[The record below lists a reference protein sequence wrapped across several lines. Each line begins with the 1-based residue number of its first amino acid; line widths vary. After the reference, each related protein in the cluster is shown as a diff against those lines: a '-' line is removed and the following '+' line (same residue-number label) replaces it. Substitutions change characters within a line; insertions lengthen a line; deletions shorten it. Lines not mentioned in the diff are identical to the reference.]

1 MKKVRITLWSIVAV
15 AVAIA
20 GGFWV
25 SERGQI
31 PIAAARVSVAESL
44 LADFELTDHNG
55 MMQVDEDFRGR
66 WILIFFGLSNSPDDC
81 PMSLATIAQ
90 VMGDL
95 GAKGEA
101 VQPLFTTVDPERDM
115 LNVLASY
122 IPQFG
127 PNILGLSGPQ
137 EQIQHTA
144 KAIKI
149 CYQRTEDEAAP
160 DGYTMRHTSSFLLL
174 DPQCEFVRISSVFGR
189 RKHPIYGNVRMHTG
203 VDYAAV
209 KGTPLSATAPGRV
222 SFIGWQ
228 KGYGQVVEISH
239 GSNTMT
245 RYAHLSAVPNGLK
258 TGNHVLAGEVI
269 GQVGETGT
277 ATAPNLHYEVR
288 IDGRPINPLGKELI
302 ASVENPD
309 TAGASALLEK
319 TRALFTAT
327 LSDEI

>member
-101 VQPLFTTVDPERDM
+101 VQPLF
-115 LNVLASY
+115 
-122 IPQFG
+122 Q
-127 PNILGLSGPQ
+127 
-137 EQIQHTA
+137 
-144 KAIKI
+144 
-149 CYQRTEDEAAP
+149 
-160 DGYTMRHTSSFLLL
+160 
-174 DPQCEFVRISSVFGR
+174 
-189 RKHPIYGNVRMHTG
+189 
-203 VDYAAV
+203 
-209 KGTPLSATAPGRV
+209 
-222 SFIGWQ
+222 
-228 KGYGQVVEISH
+228 
-239 GSNTMT
+239 
-245 RYAHLSAVPNGLK
+245 
-258 TGNHVLAGEVI
+258 
-269 GQVGETGT
+269 
-277 ATAPNLHYEVR
+277 
-288 IDGRPINPLGKELI
+288 
-302 ASVENPD
+302 
-309 TAGASALLEK
+309 
-319 TRALFTAT
+319 
-327 LSDEI
+327 

>member
-15 AVAIA
+15 AVVGA

-31 PIAAARVSVAESL
+31 PIAAARAPVAESFP
-44 LADFELTDHNG
+44 ADFELTDHNG
-55 MMQVDEDFRGR
+55 RMQVDEDFRGR

-90 VMGDL
+90 VMDVL

-115 LNVLASY
+115 LNVLANY

-127 PNILGLSGPQ
+127 PNIFGLSGPQ

-160 DGYTMRHTSSFLLL
+160 DGYTKRHTSSFLLL
-174 DPQCEFVRISSVFGR
+174 DPQCEFVRITSVFGR
-189 RKHPIYGNVRMHTG
+189 RKHPIYGNVRMHTD
-203 VDYAAV
+203 VEYAAA
-209 KGTPLSATAPGRV
+209 KGTPISATAPGRV
-222 SFIGWQ
+222 SIIGWQ
-228 KGYGQVVEISH
+228 NGYSQVVEVPH
-239 GSNTMT
+239 GSNTVT
-245 RYAHLSAVPNGLK
+245 RYAHLSARPDWLK
-258 TGNHVLAGEVI
+258 IGKRVLAGEVI
-269 GQVGETGT
+269 GRVVESGT

-288 IDGRPINPLGKELI
+288 VDGGAIDLLRKELI
-302 ASVENPD
+302 ASVVNAD
-309 TAGASALLEK
+309 TAGASALLER
-319 TRALFTAT
+319 TRALFRAT